1 MHNKKDLKIVYIA
14 QLNIFTYYLS
24 DNTVVHTQ
32 PTESGHMGGGSKYCV
47 VTFKFNRQQAAVNK
61 SNKGVHMDIETI
73 TKLLDAGYT
82 KADIDAMQGTDGAGG
97 QTDESAGK
105 ENETAGKEQG
115 DAGAKDAGKV
125 ENGDEVAAMLK
136 TLTDTVNGLT
146 TTVKA
151 LQDANAKGAQTKSP
165 KATDEIKA
173 AMDSFIEKL

>member
-1 MHNKKDLKIVYIA
+1 
-14 QLNIFTYYLS
+14 
-24 DNTVVHTQ
+24 
-32 PTESGHMGGGSKYCV
+32 
-47 VTFKFNRQQAAVNK
+47 
-61 SNKGVHMDIETI
+61 MDIETI

-82 KADIDAMQGTDGAGG
+82 KAEIDAIETGAKENGAG
-97 QTDESAGK
+97 DES
-105 ENETAGKEQG
+105 G
-115 DAGAKDAGKV
+115 DNAGAASEDTANDAQGGEVKT
-125 ENGDEVAAMLK
+125 DEVAEMLK

>member
-24 DNTVVHTQ
+24 DNSVVHTQ
-32 PTESGHMGGGSKYCV
+32 PTESGHMGGGSKYTV

-82 KADIDAMQGTDGAGG
+82 KAEIDAIKTGAEGSGAGN
-97 QTDESAGK
+97 ES
-105 ENETAGKEQG
+105 G
-115 DAGAKDAGKV
+115 DNAGAASEDNADNAQ
-125 ENGDEVAAMLK
+125 NGEVKTDEVAEMLK
-136 TLTDTVNGLT
+136 ALTDTVNGLT

-151 LQDANAKGAQTKSP
+151 MQDANAKGAQTKSP

>member
-1 MHNKKDLKIVYIA
+1 
-14 QLNIFTYYLS
+14 
-24 DNTVVHTQ
+24 
-32 PTESGHMGGGSKYCV
+32 
-47 VTFKFNRQQAAVNK
+47 
-61 SNKGVHMDIETI
+61 MDIETI

-82 KADIDAMQGTDGAGG
+82 KADIDAMQGTDNAGG

-105 ENETAGKEQG
+105 DTATASEKQG
-115 DAGAKDAGKV
+115 DAGAKDASKV

>member
-1 MHNKKDLKIVYIA
+1 
-14 QLNIFTYYLS
+14 
-24 DNTVVHTQ
+24 
-32 PTESGHMGGGSKYCV
+32 
-47 VTFKFNRQQAAVNK
+47 
-61 SNKGVHMDIETI
+61 MDIETI

-82 KADIDAMQGTDGAGG
+82 KDEIAQLENVGGGDGAGAAGNEGAGDENKGAPEG
-97 QTDESAGK
+97 QAGK
-105 ENETAGKEQG
+105 ETEVKN
-115 DAGAKDAGKV
+115 
-125 ENGDEVAAMLK
+125 DEVAAMLK